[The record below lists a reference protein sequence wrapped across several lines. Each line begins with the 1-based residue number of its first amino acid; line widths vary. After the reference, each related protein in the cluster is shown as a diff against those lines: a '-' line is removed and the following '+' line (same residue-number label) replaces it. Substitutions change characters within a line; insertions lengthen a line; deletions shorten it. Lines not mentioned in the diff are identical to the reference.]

1 MAYLFYHR
9 LLHTSVLKSG
19 KSRRYRIRY
28 YFTQTINCKQRRNL
42 EFVQDSS
49 NKYVVR
55 IKPRVVKRE
64 VIEEQTN
71 HSQQCNERHIFVEN
85 ESTKMD
91 FLVPVVSQVV
101 VNSFEALW
109 LVSTQLLN
117 YLSKNEVN
125 HQRFQKKLVTLIVAI
140 WIVLRVIAVI
150 PLLPE
155 ALELTGL
162 VTSVIV
168 FYRYQTD
175 RGVQEQVAFC
185 IERVKT
191 LLQQYFHH

>member
-28 YFTQTINCKQRRNL
+28 YFTQTIN
-42 EFVQDSS
+42 F
-49 NKYVVR
+49 
-55 IKPRVVKRE
+55 
-64 VIEEQTN
+64 IEEQTN
-71 HSQQCNERHIFVEN
+71 HSQQ
-85 ESTKMD
+85 
-91 FLVPVVSQVV
+91 LPVVSQVV

-109 LVSTQLLN
+109 
-117 YLSKNEVN
+117 
-125 HQRFQKKLVTLIVAI
+125 FQKKLVTLIVAI